1 MTYQYFP
8 LDQRAC
14 LSHEISCGPGSL
26 QCIPA
31 AWQCDGEKDC
41 HNNGDEIDCGQITC
55 DPLEFTCSSGR
66 CIAKTFVCN
75 GMDDCG
81 DGSDEKNCAL
91 STCGAHEFQCN
102 NSECIPLNWVCD
114 NSVDCTDK
122 SDESSDYCGYTLPP
136 LACSPN
142 DFLCASGECIHA
154 RWFCDGDVDCKDGS
168 DEANC
173 PPRTCRPDHFQC
185 NDGSCI
191 PGKKRCNQFRDCS
204 DGGDE
209 LNCQES
215 TEPYLIFTN
224 HHDIRKLGL
233 HLREYTQVAV
243 QLRNAVALDADV
255 AEGRLFWA
263 DMGQRA
269 IFSTSLNEKDGAA
282 GTSIING
289 LQIPG
294 GIAVDWIN
302 KLLYWT
308 DRGMKTLSV
317 ANFDGTKG
325 KILFDTDLREP
336 ASVVV
341 DPLSGFIYWSDCGT
355 PAKIE
360 KAGMNGINRQL
371 LLGTKIERP
380 KGIALDHMKRRV
392 YWIDAKLHTL
402 SSMDLNGQD
411 RRTVLR
417 SQEFL
422 LHPRAIALFEDRVY
436 WADEGKGIYGANKY
450 TGDNVN
456 LLASNVDPGDII
468 IYHELIQPSGKSW
481 CAEFGNCE
489 HMCLPAPQINSQSPK
504 YTCVCPTGMVLKD
517 DEQHCTEVNERT
529 TPTKRSAVVA
539 SEVFVRSHT
548 NLSTIL
554 ANPKDASL
562 NTSLGKTRKESTVL
576 WAIFTIYV
584 ETQVTKHEEELKL
597 TKQKLSETTTRL
609 ERYQNKIIDLETRSR
624 CKNMQIVG
632 LQEGAEDGDLTVYFD
647 DGM

>member
-66 CIAKTFVCN
+66 CIAKTFACN

-114 NSVDCTDK
+114 NNVDCTDK

-154 RWFCDGDVDCKDGS
+154 RWYCDGDADCKDGS

-209 LNCQES
+209 LNCQENS
-215 TEPYLIFTN
+215 ECKGQTDFKCHSGECINISQVCDTKQDCKDWSDEILKECIKNECLKKNGGCSHICHDLVIGYECECPAGYDLIDKTTCGDVNECLNPGACSQICVNTDGSYMCECHAGYLMDPVNGVCKAIGTEPYLIFTN

-233 HLREYTQVAV
+233 HLWEYTQVAV

-269 IFSTSLNEKDGAA
+269 TFST
-282 GTSIING
+282 
-289 LQIPG
+289 
-294 GIAVDWIN
+294 
-302 KLLYWT
+302 
-308 DRGMKTLSV
+308 
-317 ANFDGTKG
+317 
-325 KILFDTDLREP
+325 
-336 ASVVV
+336 
-341 DPLSGFIYWSDCGT
+341 
-355 PAKIE
+355 
-360 KAGMNGINRQL
+360 
-371 LLGTKIERP
+371 
-380 KGIALDHMKRRV
+380 DHMKGRV
-392 YWIDAKLHTL
+392 NWIDAKLHTL

-411 RRTVLR
+411 RRTVLQ

-422 LHPRAIALFEDRVY
+422 LHPHAIALFEDHVY

-468 IYHELIQPSGKSW
+468 IYHEMIQPSGKSW

-517 DEQHCTEVNERT
+517 DEQHCTEVNEHS

-554 ANPKDASL
+554 ANPKD
-562 NTSLGKTRKESTVL
+562 
-576 WAIFTIYV
+576 V
-584 ETQVTKHEEELKL
+584 EIQVTKHEEELKL

-609 ERYQNKIIDLETRSR
+609 ERYQNKIIDLATRSR